1 MWVPAVLLL
10 FLAVPVLFLLRLF
23 VPFLLGL
30 FLLSAVLF
38 VKLQTEFLQ
47 VRHSLLRLE
56 GQLEAFLE
64 GLKGHQE
71 KEVARLLAFSK
82 ASLDLL
88 KPANI
93 IRNIASIM
101 ILFASRFLV
110 GRNVHLLAQC
120 VFIVVQC

>member
-1 MWVPAVLLL
+1 MQLPAVLLL
-10 FLAVPVLFLLRLF
+10 FLVVPVLFLF

-30 FLLSAVLF
+30 LLLSAVLF
-38 VKLQTEFLQ
+38 VKLETEFLH
-47 VRHSLLRLE
+47 VTHSE

-82 ASLDLL
+82 APLDPL

-93 IRNIASIM
+93 IRNIASII
-101 ILFASRFLV
+101 ILFSTLNLLLSTV
-110 GRNVHLLAQC
+110 GRIFLQFENTVDD
-120 VFIVVQC
+120 

>member
-1 MWVPAVLLL
+1 MQLPAVLLL
-10 FLAVPVLFLLRLF
+10 FLVVPVLFLF

-30 FLLSAVLF
+30 LLLSAVLF
-38 VKLQTEFLQ
+38 VKLETEFLY

-82 ASLDLL
+82 APLDPL
-88 KPANI
+88 KPANT
-93 IRNIASIM
+93 IRNIASII
-101 ILFASRFLV
+101 ILFSTL
-110 GRNVHLLAQC
+110 NLLLGTVER
-120 VFIVVQC
+120 VFFQFENM